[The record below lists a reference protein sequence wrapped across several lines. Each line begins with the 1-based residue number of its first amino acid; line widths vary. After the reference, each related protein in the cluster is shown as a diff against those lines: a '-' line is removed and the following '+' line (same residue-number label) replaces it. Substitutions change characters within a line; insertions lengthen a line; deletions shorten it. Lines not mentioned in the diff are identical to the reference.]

1 MKWNKKFIYP
11 KSQRSL
17 IDGKR
22 HYDIEQTKL
31 PSVTT
36 IISATQSEEKRQAL
50 ADWKAR
56 LGDIAADRV
65 RDVAALRGTAMHT
78 YLDAYIQGT
87 GHKDLT
93 SVGREAE
100 PMAKKIISNGLIDLN
115 EIWGS
120 EVTLYYPELY
130 AGATDVVGI
139 YNGRESIIDFKQTN
153 KPKRR
158 EWIDDY
164 FVQLG
169 AYAMAHNYVYQTKI
183 QSGIVLMCSKD
194 GFFQKFEVFDQEFV
208 DYQHEFLKRTDQYYK
223 MYPIQKTAKIQKM
236 MKKYSKSWANFICT
250 LVYPFFIKKEKIF
263 FIFFKSGYNGYKLN
277 KLAIP
282 TLIRSNLYLLPGY
295 NWIQKIQLFKKL
307 AIPTT

>member
-22 HYDIEQTKL
+22 HYDINGGEQQKL

-36 IISATQSEEKRQAL
+36 IIGATQSEEKKKSL

-56 LGDIAADRV
+56 LGAQAADRV

-78 YLDAYIQGT
+78 YLDAYIRGT

-93 SVGREAE
+93 SVGKEAE
-100 PMAKKIISNGLIDLN
+100 PMAKKIISDGLIDLN

-120 EVTLYYPELY
+120 EVTLYYPDLY

-158 EWIDDY
+158 EWIEDY
-164 FVQLG
+164 FIQLG
-169 AYAMAHNYVYQTKI
+169 AYAMAHNYIYRTKI
-183 QSGIVLMCSKD
+183 QSGIILMCSKD
-194 GFFQKFEVFDQEFV
+194 GFFQKFEVSDKEFV
-208 DYQHEFLKRTDQYYK
+208 GHQHAFLRKVDEYYK
-223 MYPIQKTAKIQKM
+223 NCSQNPNAKDTKNDQK
-236 MKKYSKSWANFICT
+236 
-250 LVYPFFIKKEKIF
+250 V
-263 FIFFKSGYNGYKLN
+263 
-277 KLAIP
+277 
-282 TLIRSNLYLLPGY
+282 
-295 NWIQKIQLFKKL
+295 
-307 AIPTT
+307 